1 MTTSAPVTP
10 ERIMQFAWG
19 YVPPLVL
26 EAAIR
31 HRVFDVLD
39 GGPKTIAQVQKE
51 TGASE
56 RGLTAV
62 MHALVGMDFLAK
74 DKQGLFS
81 LTPES
86 STFLVSTKPSFQGG
100 FIRHA
105 SEQLIPKWLHL
116 NKIVETG
123 RPETAVNLEGAGSD
137 FFQRFVVDIFPM
149 SYPAAQALSRHLSC
163 RPGPCTRLGRGLRSL
178 EYSARA
184 GLGKGDCHRRG
195 LAGGHSHHPENG
207 RQIRSGRALL
217 IHRRRPAAG

>member
-31 HRVFDVLD
+31 HHVFDVLD
-39 GGPKTIAQVQKE
+39 SGPKTIAQVQKE

-86 STFLVSTKPSFQGG
+86 STFLVSTQPSIQGG
-100 FIRHA
+100 FIRND

-123 RPETAVNLEGAGSD
+123 RPETSVNLEGAGSD

-149 SYPAAQALSRHLSC
+149 SYPAAQVLSRHL
-163 RPGPCTRLGRGLRSL
+163 GAKG
-178 EYSARA
+178 SAAPVRV
-184 GLGKGDCHRRG
+184 LD
-195 LAGGHSHHPENG
+195 L
-207 RQIRSGRALL
+207 
-217 IHRRRPAAG
+217 AAGS

>member
-26 EAAIR
+26 EAAVR

-39 GGPKTIAQVQKE
+39 SGAKTIAQVQKE

-62 MHALVGMDFLAK
+62 MHALVGMGFLAK

-100 FIRHA
+100 LLRHG

-116 NKIVETG
+116 NEIVETG
-123 RPETAVNLEGAGSD
+123 RPVAAVNLEEAGGD
-137 FFQRFVVDIFPM
+137 FFQRFVVDIFPL
-149 SYPAAQALSRHLSC
+149 SYPAAQALSRHLS
-163 RPGPCTRLGRGLRSL
+163 
-178 EYSARA
+178 AD
-184 GLGKGDCHRRG
+184 DC
-195 LAGGHSHHPENG
+195 
-207 RQIRSGRALL
+207 
-217 IHRRRPAAG
+217 